1 MATIIRHES
10 WVAQGATTTLD
21 AALSTAKADV
31 AARQAAD
38 AGNYHAVDVYDLP
51 RRGLWRVFSLRA
63 VSDLGIAEVIDLCC
77 IANDHN
83 IINGDTSGGG
93 VYCTPVGMLRYGAA
107 ELSQRSV
114 NADDVMCDPD
124 ALRGYIL
131 GDVADLTAP
140 DSDRAPVQYAVIVD
154 ALTEASREIDYW
166 VSRITTTPLAGA
178 VPVVLRDIAC
188 RIARYRLA
196 RYEDG
201 SEETSRVYRDYR
213 QSVAMLRDLAE
224 GKASLPDLPPLPV
237 ATNAPTGR
245 YAVRAPESIYN
256 STGGYYGG

>member
-21 AALSTAKADV
+21 EALTTARADV

-51 RRGLWRVFSLRA
+51 RRGLWRVFSLAA
-63 VSDLGIAEVIDLCC
+63 VAALGIAEVIDLCC
-77 IANDHN
+77 TPNDHQ

-114 NADDVMCDPD
+114 NVDDVMCSPD
-124 ALRGYIL
+124 ALRAYIL
-131 GDVADLTAP
+131 GDVADMVQP
-140 DSDRAPVQYAVIVD
+140 DAVRAPIQYAVIVD

-166 VSRITTTPLAGA
+166 IARITTTPLAGA

-201 SEETSRVYRDYR
+201 DEDNSRVYRDYR

-224 GKASLPDLPPLPV
+224 GKASLPLPPLP
-237 ATNAPTGR
+237 TTTTTTSGR
-245 YAVRAPESIYN
+245 YSVRAPAPVYN
-256 STGGYYGG
+256 AWGGYGG